1 MINLTWTMK
10 KEIGL
15 CLGQIFK
22 TIANEDNFIHA
33 DLTGSSLNRICKK
46 KNQLSASGKNEG
58 RDKGSQGSQESQGS
72 MAGFL
77 ENLLCQCQR
86 REGKGL
92 FLLSECHR

>member
-15 CLGQIFK
+15 CLAQIFK

-46 KNQLSASGKNEG
+46 KKSIKC
-58 RDKGSQGSQESQGS
+58 
-72 MAGFL
+72 FW
-77 ENLLCQCQR
+77 
-86 REGKGL
+86 
-92 FLLSECHR
+92 

>member
-15 CLGQIFK
+15 CLGQVFK
-22 TIANEDNFIHA
+22 TIANENNFINA
-33 DLTGSSLNRICKK
+33 DLTGSSLNILSKK

-58 RDKGSQGSQESQGS
+58 RDKGSQWSR
-72 MAGFL
+72 ACFL
-77 ENLLCQCQR
+77 ENLLYQCQR

-92 FLLSECHR
+92 FLSSECHH